1 MLIYDNK
8 ALDEESKNNYIALG
22 SFDGLHLGHLSLVRK
37 VKSLAKENNG
47 KSIVFTFKNHPR
59 TFININN
66 KIELIMTNE
75 EKIRVLQKEGIDIL
89 AFKDFDEK
97 MMKMMPDEFINWLC
111 KTYNVKGIVVGFNFK
126 FGYKNLG
133 DVELLK
139 KFEEEYRYKLY
150 VMEPCKSEGE
160 IISSTTIRKE
170 LVDGNVEKAFDML
183 SRPYMLSG
191 KVIDGKK
198 LGRTIG
204 FPTANLEI
212 NQQKV
217 IPKKGVYYT
226 NVKINEKIFK
236 GITSVGNNPTVNGQE
251 LTVETYILD
260 FSNDIYGKEINIY
273 FIDRI
278 RNEIKFNNINELIE
292 QLKKDKKFA
301 EKSSE
306 FISENN
312 I

>member
-1 MLIYDNK
+1 MLIYDNNI
-8 ALDEESKNNYIALG
+8 LENESKNNYIALG

-37 VKSLAKENNG
+37 VKSLAEENG
-47 KSIVFTFKNHPR
+47 GRSIVFTFKNHPR

-66 KIELIMTNE
+66 KVELIMTNE
-75 EKIRVLQKEGIDIL
+75 EKINVLQKEGIDIL

-133 DVELLK
+133 DVQLLK

-150 VMEPCKSEGE
+150 VMEPCKIQDE
-160 IISSTTIRKE
+160 IISSTVIRKE
-170 LVDGNVEKAFDML
+170 LIEGSVKKAFNML
-183 SRPYMLSG
+183 SRPYVLSG

-212 NQQKV
+212 NEKKV

-226 NVKINEKIFK
+226 NIEFNGKIFK

-278 RNEIKFNNINELIE
+278 RDEIKFNNINELIE

-306 FISENN
+306 VIGQNN